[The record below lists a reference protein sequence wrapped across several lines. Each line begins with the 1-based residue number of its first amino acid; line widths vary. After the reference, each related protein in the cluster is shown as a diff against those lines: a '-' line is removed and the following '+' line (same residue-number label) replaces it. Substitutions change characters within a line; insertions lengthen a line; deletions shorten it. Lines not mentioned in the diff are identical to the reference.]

1 MEYKKSYKGFVLWMV
16 LFIASL
22 FGCAFVPTKDANL
35 MTLLVDNVMTIGMA
49 ILTGIIYKNEKIYWY
64 TGLSYEDAKQASS
77 RQRKKYAMQHFKRF
91 GIFAG
96 IYLAYWIM
104 AYFFAMPIGLS
115 ITIALFGL
123 AGVAIST
130 MNIKLDTECQ
140 NFSDKL

>member
-22 FGCAFVPTKDANL
+22 FGCAFVPTEDTNL
-35 MTLLVDNVMTIGMA
+35 MTLLVDNIMTIGMA

-96 IYLAYWIM
+96 IYLTYSIM

-115 ITIALFGL
+115 ITIVLFGL
-123 AGVAIST
+123 VGVAIST
-130 MNIKLDTECQ
+130 MNIKLDMECQ
-140 NFSDKL
+140 NCSDEL

>member
-1 MEYKKSYKGFVLWMV
+1 MEYKKSYKGLVIWMV
-16 LFIASL
+16 LFIVFL
-22 FGCAFVPTKDANL
+22 FGCAFVPTEDTNF

-49 ILTGIIYKNEKIYWY
+49 ILTWIIYKNEKIYWY
-64 TGLSYEDAKQASS
+64 TGLSYEDAKQAGSK
-77 RQRKKYAMQHFKRF
+77 QRKKYAMQHFKRF

-96 IYLAYWIM
+96 IYLAYSIM
-104 AYFFAMPIGLS
+104 AYLFIMPIGLS

-123 AGVAIST
+123 VGVAIST